1 MYKYI
6 ILLILFFSSPAIAE
20 EVPPDYV
27 APHRIEFETPLG
39 IQMNSFY
46 DLPYDYAKYLIPELY
61 YFWALNHNEQQY
73 KNSYFTTQS
82 GTLQISEDVSIFGRP
97 TVNSQTTIRQ
107 FNPHIGTGARMIYNP
122 YSQ

>member
-6 ILLILFFSSPAIAE
+6 LLLVLCFSSSAIAQK
-20 EVPPDYV
+20 PDYINF
-27 APHRIEFETPLG
+27 PMIEFETPLG